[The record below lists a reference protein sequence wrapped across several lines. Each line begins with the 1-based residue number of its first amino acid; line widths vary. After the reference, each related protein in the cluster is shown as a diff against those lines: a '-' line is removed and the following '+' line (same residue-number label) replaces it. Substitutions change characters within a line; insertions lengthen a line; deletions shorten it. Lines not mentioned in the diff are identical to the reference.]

1 MFTTMMFHST
11 YVVRSV
17 ARWPIPNRHIT
28 GQGHARTPQKSPQS
42 HEKTQ

>member
-1 MFTTMMFHST
+1 MFTTMIFHST

-17 ARWPIPNRHIT
+17 VRRPIPNRHIT

-42 HEKTQ
+42 HEKNQ